1 MSPPGEIRLE
11 RVFDAAPEEVF
22 EAWGDAESLAT
33 WMCPGSDMES
43 ATVEVDFRVG
53 GRFRIVM
60 HDPERDYAQHGEY
73 LEIDAPKRIVLTWVS
88 EWIPTGEA
96 ATRVSV
102 TLEPELGGKTR
113 LVLVHDGLPEGDAY
127 VGHPDGWNTIL
138 TKLGAALASQK
149 ETA

>member
-1 MSPPGEIRLE
+1 MSPTGEIRVE

-43 ATVEVDFRVG
+43 
-53 GRFRIVM
+53 
-60 HDPERDYAQHGEY
+60 DYAQHGEY

-138 TKLGAALASQK
+138 AKLGAALASQK